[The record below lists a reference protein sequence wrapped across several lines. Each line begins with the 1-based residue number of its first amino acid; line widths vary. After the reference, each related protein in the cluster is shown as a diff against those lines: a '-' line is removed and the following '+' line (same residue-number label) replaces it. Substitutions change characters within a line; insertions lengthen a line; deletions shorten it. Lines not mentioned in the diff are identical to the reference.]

1 MNKRAILS
9 VIQYALLNQYFI
21 VALSTPNFRPTCNVV
36 CIIFGYL
43 PYILKFHHYL
53 IEGVFTYWIYTSRYS
68 VRGYEY
74 IKTFERST
82 LKSLNK
88 RAILSEIQYT
98 LLNQYFS
105 VVLSILKIKP
115 TINVVC
121 VLSLKI
127 CLIFFNFI
135 IISLK
140 EFL

>member
-9 VIQYALLNQYFI
+9 VIQYALLNKYFI

-53 IEGVFTYWIYTSRYS
+53 IKGVFIYWIYTSWYS

-74 IKTFERST
+74 IKAFERST
-82 LKSLNK
+82 SKSLNK
-88 RAILSEIQYT
+88 RAILSKIQYT

-105 VVLSILKIKP
+105 VVLSFSKIKP
-115 TINVVC
+115 TINDLC

-127 CLIFFNFI
+127 CLIFFKSI
-135 IISLK
+135 IISL
-140 EFL
+140 

>member
-53 IEGVFTYWIYTSRYS
+53 IEGVFTYWIYTFRYS

-74 IKTFERST
+74 KGIWEKYFEIIEQ
-82 LKSLNK
+82 KSN
-88 RAILSEIQYT
+88 
-98 LLNQYFS
+98 
-105 VVLSILKIKP
+105 SIRDTIYAFEPVFQCCTSIPKIKP
-115 TINVVC
+115 TINVLC
-121 VLSLKI
+121 VLSLEI
-127 CLIFFNFI
+127 CLIFFNSI

>member
-36 CIIFGYL
+36 SIIFGYL

-68 VRGYEY
+68 IRGYEY

>member
-74 IKTFERST
+74 IKAFERST

-105 VVLSILKIKP
+105 VVLLFQRSNPLLMFCVFYLWKFALYSSIP
-115 TINVVC
+115 
-121 VLSLKI
+121 
-127 CLIFFNFI
+127 
-135 IISLK
+135 
-140 EFL
+140 